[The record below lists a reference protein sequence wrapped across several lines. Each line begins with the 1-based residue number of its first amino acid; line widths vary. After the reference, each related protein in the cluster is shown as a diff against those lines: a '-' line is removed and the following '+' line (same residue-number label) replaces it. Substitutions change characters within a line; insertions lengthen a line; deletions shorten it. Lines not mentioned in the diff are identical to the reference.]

1 MCVCWGA
8 HTCVISG
15 RWGSLLIPAQRVPP
29 PHRQAGGGA
38 RPGQGSRDRG
48 PCPAP
53 STLTLAAFGGRR
65 GGGLPSRA
73 PGLRGPPCF
82 PPGWEAPCE
91 EGRGGGAVTPLAWVS
106 LCWSPGEAHLTSLL
120 LSAAAGRTHGWEQGG
135 TRDRIFSKWGRVP
148 GHPERMSAWPPALPP
163 SFGTALA
170 FVNKWCGLC
179 CSRAS
184 VFASFA
190 EDAAGPRGFL

>member
-8 HTCVISG
+8 HTCVSSG

-29 PHRQAGGGA
+29 HRQAGGRA

-48 PCPAP
+48 PCPVP

-65 GGGLPSRA
+65 GGVSPPEPLAFEVLPVSLRA
-73 PGLRGPPCF
+73 GKLRVRKDG
-82 PPGWEAPCE
+82 GWV
-91 EGRGGGAVTPLAWVS
+91 AVTPLAWVS

-148 GHPERMSAWPPALPP
+148 GHPERTSAWPPALPP
-163 SFGTALA
+163 SFGTRP
-170 FVNKWCGLC
+170 GLC
-179 CSRAS
+179 K
-184 VFASFA
+184 
-190 EDAAGPRGFL
+190 

>member
-8 HTCVISG
+8 HTCVLSG

-29 PHRQAGGGA
+29 PQTSGR
-38 RPGQGSRDRG
+38 RG
-48 PCPAP
+48 PSRAGEPGPGPLPCAQHPYTRCLRGTA
-53 STLTLAAFGGRR
+53 

-91 EGRGGGAVTPLAWVS
+91 EGRGWGAVTPLAWVS

-148 GHPERMSAWPPALPP
+148 GHPERTSAWPPALPP